1 MTNVSEFIVKIVK
14 IRNWLNYD
22 TQTKGEKETKVNKG
36 NTSSLNRVGITGCF
50 RRKVMTNHKPKEKI
64 KHPAICVVHT
74 PSGPVPCCGE
84 HAKQIETLARF
95 MDWHVNRTL
104 LTEDAECSNCVNE
117 TKL

>member
-1 MTNVSEFIVKIVK
+1 MSIDTFLPMSAKWFVKDMK
-14 IRNWLNYD
+14 
-22 TQTKGEKETKVNKG
+22 
-36 NTSSLNRVGITGCF
+36 
-50 RRKVMTNHKPKEKI
+50 KPKEKI